1 VFFVVETTPAMAEF
15 FITKEAVM
23 KTFAIEFEATGMA
36 ALARSVRQGNVCK
49 QISPHARGVV
59 EMRVIQRKRGAVIRS
74 SRNAM

>member
-1 VFFVVETTPAMAEF
+1 VFFVVGTTPAMAEF

-23 KTFAIEFEATGMA
+23 KAFAIEFEATGMT

-49 QISPHARGVV
+49 QISPHPRNGV
-59 EMRVIQRKRGAVIRS
+59 EMRVVQRKRAAVIRS